1 MIYLR
6 YILFILSLCFST
18 SVFAS
23 QLDSLSTEQKT
34 KTYSILIE
42 LENNL
47 YDSEIVLSFAD
58 GKSESYNIYSLK
70 AKLLNILDIESFAN
84 EDALFD
90 GSFSDLKSKKVSN
103 PKIHYFSKISGKRF
117 ASFQCKSLKI
127 GKMQL
132 GLFEVPSNKILID
145 SPSIQFYY

>member
-58 GKSESYNIYSLK
+58 GQSESYNIYSLK
-70 AKLLNILDIESFAN
+70 AITLMK
-84 EDALFD
+84 
-90 GSFSDLKSKKVSN
+90 
-103 PKIHYFSKISGKRF
+103 
-117 ASFQCKSLKI
+117 
-127 GKMQL
+127 
-132 GLFEVPSNKILID
+132 
-145 SPSIQFYY
+145 

>member
-6 YILFILSLCFST
+6 YIQFALSLCFST
-18 SVFAS
+18 SILAS

-47 YDSEIVLSFAD
+47 YDSEIVLIFAD
-58 GKSESYNIYSLK
+58 GQSESYNIYSLK
-70 AKLLNILDIESFAN
+70 AKLLDIESFAN

-103 PKIHYFSKISGKRF
+103 PKIHFFSKISGIRF
-117 ASFQCKSLKI
+117 ASFQCKSFKI

-145 SPSIQFYY
+145 SPSIQFY